1 MGWRDELKSDWTAAL
16 LLAMPPADRIALA
29 RELLEGTQRVVARE
43 MEMFAEDRGQSPFER
58 GFDAGWN
65 EAGAA
70 MLGDEG

>member
-1 MGWRDELKSDWTAAL
+1 MAIADAVIAT
-16 LLAMPPADRIALA
+16 PPADRIALA
-29 RELLEGTQRVVARE
+29 RELLEGTGKVVARE

-65 EAGAA
+65 EAVDA